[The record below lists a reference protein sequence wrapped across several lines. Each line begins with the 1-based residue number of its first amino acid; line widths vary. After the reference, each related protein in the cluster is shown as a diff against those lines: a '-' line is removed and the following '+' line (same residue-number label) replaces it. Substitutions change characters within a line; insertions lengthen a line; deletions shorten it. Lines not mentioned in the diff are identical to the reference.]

1 MNLNPPMSS
10 TNLESYESIALRW
23 NEHRIE
29 LSSAELRI
37 LSMLVDGLER
47 ESVILDLGCG
57 TGRPVAT
64 HLAAAGFRICGVD
77 QSPAMLALAQARLP
91 AHRWIR
97 AEIEN
102 FAFEPK
108 FAAAIAWDSLFHI
121 PRAHHAEIFTRLW
134 RALPSGG
141 RFALTAGGSDHPAF
155 TDTMFDRPF
164 FYDSHPPAVTM
175 TLLEQAGFRVEHQE
189 YLDQPSGARDKGR
202 IAVVAGR

>member
-1 MNLNPPMSS
+1 MNLNLLMSS

-23 NEHRIE
+23 NEQRRA
-29 LSSAELRI
+29 LSPAEARI

-47 ESVILDLGCG
+47 DSVILDLGCG

-64 HLAAAGFRICGVD
+64 HLAAAGFQICGVD

-91 AHRWIR
+91 THRWIR

-102 FAFEPK
+102 YMFGTT

-121 PRAHHAEIFTRLW
+121 PRAHHGTIFTRLR
-134 RALPSGG
+134 RALPTGG

-155 TDTMFDRPF
+155 TDTMFDRRF
-164 FYDSHPPAVTM
+164 FYDSHPPAVTV

-189 YLDQPSGARDKGR
+189 YLNQPDGARDKGR
-202 IAVVAGR
+202 IAVVARI